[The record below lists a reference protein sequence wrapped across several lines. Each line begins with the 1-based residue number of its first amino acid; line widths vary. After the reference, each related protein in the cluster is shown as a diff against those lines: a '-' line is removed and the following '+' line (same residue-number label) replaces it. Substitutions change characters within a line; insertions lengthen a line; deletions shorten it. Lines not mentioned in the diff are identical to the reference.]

1 MKSSTKGENA
11 MNRRDRGLKIATA
24 CLVLLLGVVFPARS
38 AKSFDHG
45 LYGLLLSKYVKGD
58 VVDYRGL
65 KDEEER
71 LDRYLKM
78 LDETNPDALA
88 RNEQFALYINA
99 YNAYTLKLILENYPV
114 DSIKDIGGWFSGPWK
129 IRFCKI
135 GGKRLTL
142 DEIEHDILRPRF
154 KDPRVHF
161 GINCASK
168 GCPPLIAEPYEGS
181 TLDQQLD
188 TSTRGFLNNPQRNR
202 LERNTLY
209 VSKIFKWFADDFK
222 GDVVGFF
229 LKHAEGDLKARL
241 SRAKGNIRI
250 EYIDYDWGLNG
261 T

>member
-1 MKSSTKGENA
+1 
-11 MNRRDRGLKIATA
+11 MNRRQRGMKISTA
-24 CLVLLLGVVFPARS
+24 FLVLMLGVVFPTRS
-38 AKSFDHG
+38 GKTFDHG

-58 VVDYRGL
+58 VVDYKGV
-65 KDEEER
+65 KGEEER
-71 LDRYLKM
+71 LDQYLKS
-78 LDETNPDALA
+78 LDETIPDALP

-135 GGKRLTL
+135 GGKTLTL
-142 DEIEHDILRPRF
+142 DEIENDILRPRF

-161 GINCASK
+161 AINCASK
-168 GCPPLIAEPYEGS
+168 GCPPLIAEPYEGR

-188 TSTRGFLNNPQRNR
+188 ASTRGFLNNPQRNR
-202 LERNTLY
+202 LEGNTLY
-209 VSKIFKWFADDFK
+209 VSKIFKWFTDDFK

-229 LKHAEGDLKARL
+229 LKFAEGDLKTRL
-241 SRAKGNIRI
+241 SSIRDQVKI
-250 EYIDYDWGLNG
+250 EYLYYDWGLNE